1 MCLSF
6 FFSVTVADRSL
17 TAFNDLKLGRKY
29 KFVIFTLNDEKT
41 QIVVEQTSTEQ
52 EYDAFLEK
60 LPENECR
67 YAVYDFEYDI
77 GGGEV
82 KDPKLSF
89 HLVPRHRSSQSKDG
103 LRFLQGF
110 FEKRALNGVAADVQG
125 TDFSEVAYD
134 AVHEKVSRGTIR
146 YEMCTFLPSLF
157 SITLSCNFKSMAIK

>member
-1 MCLSF
+1 MSF
-6 FFSVTVADRSL
+6 FLFFSVTVADESL

-52 EYDAFLEK
+52 EYDAFLEI

-77 GGGEV
+77 GGGEG
-82 KDPKLSF
+82 K
-89 HLVPRHRSSQSKDG
+89 RSKIVFFTWSPDTAPVRAKMVYASSKDS
-103 LRFLQGF
+103 LR
-110 FEKRALNGVAADVQG
+110 RALNGVAADVQG

-134 AVHEKVSRGTIR
+134 AVHEKVSRGTH
-146 YEMCTFLPSLF
+146 
-157 SITLSCNFKSMAIK
+157 

>member
-1 MCLSF
+1 MSF
-6 FFSVTVADRSL
+6 FLFFSVTVADESL

-41 QIVVEQTSTEQ
+41 QIVIEQTSTEQ

-77 GGGEV
+77 GGGEG
-82 KDPKLSF
+82 K
-89 HLVPRHRSSQSKDG
+89 RSKIVFFTWSPDTAPVRAKMVYASSKDS
-103 LRFLQGF
+103 LR
-110 FEKRALNGVAADVQG
+110 RALNGVAADVQG

-134 AVHEKVSRGTIR
+134 AVHEKVSRGTH
-146 YEMCTFLPSLF
+146 
-157 SITLSCNFKSMAIK
+157 

>member
-1 MCLSF
+1 MSF
-6 FFSVTVADRSL
+6 FLFFSVTVADESL

-67 YAVYDFEYDI
+67 YAVYDFEYDF
-77 GGGEV
+77 GGGEG
-82 KDPKLSF
+82 K
-89 HLVPRHRSSQSKDG
+89 RSKIVFFTWSPDTAPVRAKMVYASSKDS
-103 LRFLQGF
+103 LR
-110 FEKRALNGVAADVQG
+110 RALNGVAADVQG

-134 AVHEKVSRGTIR
+134 AVHEKVSRGTH
-146 YEMCTFLPSLF
+146 
-157 SITLSCNFKSMAIK
+157 

>member
-1 MCLSF
+1 MSF
-6 FFSVTVADRSL
+6 FLFFSVTVADESL

-67 YAVYDFEYDI
+67 YAVYDFAPVRAKMVYA
-77 GGGEV
+77 
-82 KDPKLSF
+82 S
-89 HLVPRHRSSQSKDG
+89 SKDS
-103 LRFLQGF
+103 LR
-110 FEKRALNGVAADVQG
+110 RALNGVAADVQG

-134 AVHEKVSRGTIR
+134 AVHEKVSRGTH
-146 YEMCTFLPSLF
+146 
-157 SITLSCNFKSMAIK
+157 

>member
-1 MCLSF
+1 MSF
-6 FFSVTVADRSL
+6 FLFFSVTVADESL

-77 GGGEV
+77 GGGEG
-82 KDPKLSF
+82 K
-89 HLVPRHRSSQSKDG
+89 RSKIVFFTWSPDTAPVRAKMVYASSKDS
-103 LRFLQGF
+103 LR
-110 FEKRALNGVAADVQG
+110 RALNGVAADVQG

-134 AVHEKVSRGTIR
+134 AVHEKVSRGTH
-146 YEMCTFLPSLF
+146 
-157 SITLSCNFKSMAIK
+157 

>member
-1 MCLSF
+1 MSF
-6 FFSVTVADRSL
+6 FLFFSVTVADESL

-77 GGGEV
+77 GGGEG
-82 KDPKLSF
+82 K
-89 HLVPRHRSSQSKDG
+89 RSKIVFFTWSPDTAPVRAKMVYASSKDS
-103 LRFLQGF
+103 LR
-110 FEKRALNGVAADVQG
+110 RALNGVAADVQG
-125 TDFSEVAYD
+125 TDFSEVTYD
-134 AVHEKVSRGTIR
+134 AVHEKVSRGTH
-146 YEMCTFLPSLF
+146 
-157 SITLSCNFKSMAIK
+157 

>member
-1 MCLSF
+1 MPFFL
-6 FFSVTVADRSL
+6 FFSVTVADESL

-77 GGGEV
+77 GGGEG
-82 KDPKLSF
+82 K
-89 HLVPRHRSSQSKDG
+89 RSKIVFFTWSPDTAPVRAKMVYASSKDS
-103 LRFLQGF
+103 LR
-110 FEKRALNGVAADVQG
+110 RALNGVAADVQG

-134 AVHEKVSRGTIR
+134 AVHEKVSRGTH
-146 YEMCTFLPSLF
+146 
-157 SITLSCNFKSMAIK
+157 

>member
-1 MCLSF
+1 MVCYKRI
-6 FFSVTVADRSL
+6 VTVADESL

-77 GGGEV
+77 GGGEG
-82 KDPKLSF
+82 K
-89 HLVPRHRSSQSKDG
+89 RSKIVFFTWSPDTAPVRAKMVYASSKDS
-103 LRFLQGF
+103 LR
-110 FEKRALNGVAADVQG
+110 RALNGVAADVQG

-134 AVHEKVSRGTIR
+134 AVHEKVSRGTH
-146 YEMCTFLPSLF
+146 
-157 SITLSCNFKSMAIK
+157 

>member
-1 MCLSF
+1 VSF
-6 FFSVTVADRSL
+6 FLFFSVTVADESL

-77 GGGEV
+77 GGGEG
-82 KDPKLSF
+82 K
-89 HLVPRHRSSQSKDG
+89 RSKIVFFTWSPDTAPVRAKMVYASSKDS
-103 LRFLQGF
+103 LR
-110 FEKRALNGVAADVQG
+110 RALNGVAADVQG

-134 AVHEKVSRGTIR
+134 AVHEKVSRGTH
-146 YEMCTFLPSLF
+146 
-157 SITLSCNFKSMAIK
+157 

>member
-1 MCLSF
+1 MSR
-6 FFSVTVADRSL
+6 SGVTVADESL

-77 GGGEV
+77 GGGEG
-82 KDPKLSF
+82 K
-89 HLVPRHRSSQSKDG
+89 RSKIVFFTWSPDTAPVRAKMVYASSKDS
-103 LRFLQGF
+103 LR
-110 FEKRALNGVAADVQG
+110 RALNGVAADVQG

-134 AVHEKVSRGTIR
+134 AVHEKVSRGTH
-146 YEMCTFLPSLF
+146 
-157 SITLSCNFKSMAIK
+157 